1 MTEIAHFSPEKVERR
16 LDELAQE
23 IHDAENLRDHCQ
35 EWADEHHRTVLSL
48 EHQRATL
55 QERLA
60 AEEDAL

>member
-48 EHQRATL
+48 EHQRSVL
-55 QERLA
+55 QEKLSEA
-60 AEEDAL
+60 GDS